1 MIRSS
6 TMIVRITILRLNRKT
21 VTRSTEKAKNIA
33 QIQSSKWECS
43 WMEMI
48 FHLLLSLF
56 PGNANEQTSLRRLE
70 TKYFRI
76 SDVPNLFIV
85 VMHSGSEA

>member
-43 WMEMI
+43 WMEMV
-48 FHLLLSLF
+48 FHLLFHYS
-56 PGNANEQTSLRRLE
+56 QE
-70 TKYFRI
+70 TQ
-76 SDVPNLFIV
+76 IV
-85 VMHSGSEA
+85 VDLINYQNTDLLACL